1 MKNEE
6 FEEYWSCINAECVK
20 LGVAIIG
27 GHTGRYAGSDYTVV
41 GGGVMMAVAP
51 EKEYI
56 TSSMS
61 KLGDTVM
68 MTKGVAIATTA
79 ILAKVFPE
87 TIEKNFGL
95 SFLKNAQQ
103 YLQQFSVVDD
113 ALTAASVGLRSN
125 GVTAMHDV
133 TEGGLLGALYELCE
147 ASNVGLEVDLSKVI
161 ITEEAKQIC
170 ELFKISPYWTLSE
183 GTLILTVKPEK
194 TLAVQQALDLKG
206 IKNVVVGK
214 IIDKRKGR
222 WIISEGKRKP
232 MEKPAS
238 DPYWKA
244 YWKACHEGWK

>member
-1 MKNEE
+1 
-6 FEEYWSCINAECVK
+6 
-20 LGVAIIG
+20 
-27 GHTGRYAGSDYTVV
+27 
-41 GGGVMMAVAP
+41 MAVAP

-56 TSSMS
+56 ASSMS
-61 KLGDTVM
+61 KLGEMVM

-113 ALTAASVGLRSN
+113 ALTAASVGLRNN

-161 ITEEAKQIC
+161 VTEEAKQIC
-170 ELFKISPYWTLSE
+170 ELFKISPYC
-183 GTLILTVKPEK
+183 
-194 TLAVQQALDLKG
+194 DF
-206 IKNVVVGK
+206 
-214 IIDKRKGR
+214 KRR
-222 WIISEGKRKP
+222 NFNLNS
-232 MEKPAS
+232 
-238 DPYWKA
+238 
-244 YWKACHEGWK
+244 